1 MTKKENKN
9 VYSAIGT
16 EWHASNS
23 AALYIFVCTYLCGDL
38 DRDRA
43 RPVGVYVSCQQQPW
57 GGGHDIEVSEGLE
70 VVPAETSG
78 SDTRCAG

>member
-1 MTKKENKN
+1 MFT
-9 VYSAIGT
+9 VLLAPSGMHPT
-16 EWHASNS
+16 QQLFTS
-23 AALYIFVCTYLCGDL
+23 LYVRTYLCGDL

-57 GGGHDIEVSEGLE
+57 GSGHDIEVSEGLE
-70 VVPAETSG
+70 VVPAETRG